1 MQINTNS
8 YMRENSLAYQTTQ
21 KPQENTTS
29 FDKLLFTQS
38 NQSAEKNQE
47 SQKSSLT
54 NFDDFLSEFGVSW
67 DSKEGRTIRTAR
79 LVSAIQQYAKENNM
93 DILKVNWQSANVSW
107 IQGFVSASSSEQK
120 EMLKNVLEVLESET
134 TIQRGLYMRETES
147 PEHFTKRKTQAAELL
162 SAMLQNLKV

>member
-67 DSKEGRTIRTAR
+67 DSKEGRTIRTAQ
-79 LVSAIQQYAKENNM
+79 LVSAIQQYTKENNM
-93 DILKVNWQSANVSW
+93 DILKVNWQSANVS
-107 IQGFVSASSSEQK
+107 
-120 EMLKNVLEVLESET
+120 
-134 TIQRGLYMRETES
+134 
-147 PEHFTKRKTQAAELL
+147 
-162 SAMLQNLKV
+162 